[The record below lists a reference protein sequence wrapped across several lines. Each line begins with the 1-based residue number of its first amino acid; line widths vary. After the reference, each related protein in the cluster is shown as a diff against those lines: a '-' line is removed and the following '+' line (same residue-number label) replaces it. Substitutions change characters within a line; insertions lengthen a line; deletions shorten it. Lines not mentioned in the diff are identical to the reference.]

1 MGRTL
6 VIGIG
11 REQRGDDAAGRLVLR
26 ALVDRVP
33 PGVELVEEE
42 GEAMALMERME
53 GFDTVHMI
61 DACRSGAAPGKILRL
76 EVSAAPLPELR
87 FQVSTHGMGLVE
99 AIELARALGRLPRR
113 CILHAIEG
121 QCFDFGAPVS
131 PAVAAAIG
139 ELAQR
144 LAAELAAAGRGG
156 DGDARSRSGS

>member
-1 MGRTL
+1 
-6 VIGIG
+6 
-11 REQRGDDAAGRLVLR
+11 VLR